1 MNKKLN
7 TFLFMVAATVGNIV
21 IMIGMFLL
29 LLVITMQV
37 LVANIPALD
46 PFRAILVVVVILV
59 SLVGTF
65 FVYNLIMDKIM
76 KKVDM
81 DKYFHPIIKPR
92 KRG

>member
-21 IMIGMFLL
+21 IMVGMFIL
-29 LLVITMQV
+29 LLVIAMQV
-37 LVANIPALD
+37 LVANVPALD
-46 PFRAILVVVVILV
+46 PFRNIIIIVVILL

-81 DKYFHPIIKPR
+81 EKYFHPIIKPR
-92 KRG
+92 KR

>member
-1 MNKKLN
+1 MN

-21 IMIGMFLL
+21 IMVGMFLL
-29 LLVITMQV
+29 LLVIAMQV
-37 LVANIPALD
+37 LVANVPALD
-46 PFRAILVVVVILV
+46 PFRGIIVIVVILL

-81 DKYFHPIIKPR
+81 EKYFHPIIKPR